1 MLSTNPRPKIFQIQ
15 LASHSEILT
24 LQERRT
30 GGLRMKKIYFAGSI
44 RGGRDDAALYQRII
58 RHIAETDKVL
68 TEHIGSTDIEA
79 AEKDM
84 TDSDIYR
91 KDTAWL
97 RECDMV
103 IAECTNASL
112 GVGYEMAFAESLSK
126 HVHIFYDSRRTRLSA
141 MLAGDPYFHIHP
153 YSDEAEL
160 FRRLTDILRCP
171 CSKTGCPRFGNCE
184 ACRQHHADSS
194 RPRPCER

>member
-1 MLSTNPRPKIFQIQ
+1 
-15 LASHSEILT
+15 
-24 LQERRT
+24 
-30 GGLRMKKIYFAGSI
+30 MKNIYFAGSI

-79 AEKDM
+79 DEKDM

-91 KDTAWL
+91 QDTAWL

-126 HVHIFYDSRRTRLSA
+126 PVHIFYDSRRTRLSA